1 MNIGNILKTR
11 TSKSLWVAFAVLG
24 ALQSWRP
31 AFADDCDPKFYICPP
46 PHCWGDPHCRT
57 EDGVLYDFQ
66 SAGEFT
72 LIRDPNGMEIQT
84 RQTPVVSG
92 TTPSVPE
99 AHSGLASCVSLNT
112 AVAVRLGEH
121 RVSYE
126 PKWSGGPDPS
136 PTSLE
141 LRVDGKL
148 EAIGPSGL
156 AYNDGGSILKT
167 SSPGGLVI
175 TFPDRSILQ
184 VTPAWWPTYSTWYL
198 NYEVMRPIK
207 PAAVGGTPGKFPRG
221 GILGAV
227 KGWLPAL
234 PDGASVGPKPA
245 DLHARY
251 VALYQKFANAWRVT
265 DKTSLFD
272 YAPGTSTETFTTRSW
287 PPEHGPCVIPKIKP
301 VKLDPPATD
310 EAATNACRD
319 VTDEAAR
326 KACVFDVKVTGHLD
340 FAKAYVAG
348 QKVRA
353 GLTKTVLTQDHPQTI
368 ELSPV
373 TFTAVVAPLAG
384 AKGAPTG
391 AVQFW
396 GDGKPREKIQL
407 DAKGQAMWTSNRIV
421 AGVHSIMATYE
432 PAADN
437 GFVGSSSVSITHT
450 VKKK

>member
-1 MNIGNILKTR
+1 MRTK
-11 TSKSLWVAFAVLG
+11 TSKRFWVGFVVIG
-24 ALQSWRP
+24 ALQSSAP
-31 AFADDCDPKFYICPP
+31 AFADDCDPTFFICPP
-46 PHCWGDPHCRT
+46 PYCWGDPHCRT

-66 SAGEFT
+66 GAGEFT
-72 LIRDPNGMEIQT
+72 LIRDPDGLEIQT

-136 PTSLE
+136 PSSLE
-141 LRVDGKL
+141 LRVDGAL
-148 EAIGPSGL
+148 TAVGPGGL
-156 AYNDGGSILKT
+156 AYNDGSSILKT
-167 SSPGGLVI
+167 ASPGGLTI

-198 NYEVMRPIK
+198 NYEVMRPK
-207 PAAVGGTPGKFPRG
+207 LAGAGKPGKFPRG
-221 GILGAV
+221 GILGATSPN
-227 KGWLPAL
+227 GWLPAL
-234 PDGASVGPKPA
+234 PDGTSLGPRPA
-245 DLHARY
+245 DLHGRY
-251 VALYQKFANAWRVT
+251 IALYQKFADAWRVT
-265 DKTSLFD
+265 SKTSLFD
-272 YAPGTSTETFTTRSW
+272 YAPSTSTDTFTTRSW

-301 VKLDPPATD
+301 VKLDPPATE
-310 EAATNACRD
+310 EAAANACRD

-326 KACVFDVKVTGHLD
+326 KACAFDVKITGHLD

-353 GLTKTVLTQDHPQTI
+353 GLTKTVLTEDHAQTL
-368 ELSPV
+368 ELTPV

-384 AKGAPTG
+384 ARTPPAG

-407 DAKGQAMWTSNRIV
+407 DAKGQATWTTDRIV
-421 AGVHSIMATYE
+421 AGVHTIMATYE
-432 PAADN
+432 PAA
-437 GFVGSSSVSITHT
+437 GSAMVGSSSLPVTHT
-450 VKKK
+450 VNKK